1 MIEHWIRDDLLWCHV
16 SRRSERNAQR
26 RHETSRS
33 CRSGDS
39 LRYPEIR
46 YLRVVLR
53 EKDVVRLDVTMY
65 DAALVR
71 VRERRQDVAKN
82 FYNVAYGQLTLAGDS
97 GAQRFA
103 FDERH
108 RVVGQTF
115 AAACC
120 QHRHD
125 VRVLQLRGELNL
137 PLEPLEVDC
146 GGQLGR
152 EKLDDDFPVE
162 SRVGRHKDARHAATA
177 ELVLEGVSTAKR
189 LLKLIAQI
197 GQAAAPSS

>member
-26 RHETSRS
+26 RHETSGSRGS
-33 CRSGDS
+33 RDS

-71 VRERRQDVAKN
+71 VRERREHVAKN
-82 FYNVAYGQLTLAGDS
+82 FYNIAYRELTLAGDS

-108 RVVGQTF
+108 RVVRQPVR
-115 AAACC
+115 AACS
-120 QHRHD
+120 QHRDD

-137 PLEPLEVDC
+137 PLESLQTD
-146 GGQLGR
+146 GGGELGR
-152 EKLDDDFPVE
+152 QKLDDDSTIE
-162 SRVGRHKDARHAATA
+162 SRVVGHED
-177 ELVLEGVSTAKR
+177 
-189 LLKLIAQI
+189 
-197 GQAAAPSS
+197 P